1 MLKKII
7 IPLIMIF
14 LLAAAARAQSGKE
27 KVLFYNCSITF
38 EKVMKPDAGKAARA
52 EGYDYYSTII
62 PYTIARN
69 LESTGKFDVH
79 RLDELLPLEGAG
91 SDLFYK
97 RMQKLGVD
105 NSAQYVIAGSVTVT
119 GKKLAIDLFIINIGG
134 RDFTLISRESFE
146 TGAVLRNITDDIAAE
161 IGKQLDAYQ
170 KMHEKRVEESPF
182 MKAYRVLD
190 DFSFG
195 VKAGKFFIKGPYS
208 HIYENSDHISPYLF
222 YGIVNWFGLSAE
234 ADFLNTDN
242 GNKFVLKKTT
252 MLLWGMTLN
261 GNFTYWFFKNFGV
274 RLSAGFGASIGRI
287 YLNDSNNPFSGLET
301 KKQSVDPYLNVSASF
316 IILVKPIELQFGSSY
331 KNDFFKGKQL
341 QLITIFCG
349 IGIHI

>member
-14 LLAAAARAQSGKE
+14 LLAAAAHAQSRKE

-234 ADFLNTDN
+234 AEF
-242 GNKFVLKKTT
+242 
-252 MLLWGMTLN
+252 
-261 GNFTYWFFKNFGV
+261 
-274 RLSAGFGASIGRI
+274 
-287 YLNDSNNPFSGLET
+287 
-301 KKQSVDPYLNVSASF
+301 
-316 IILVKPIELQFGSSY
+316 
-331 KNDFFKGKQL
+331 
-341 QLITIFCG
+341 
-349 IGIHI
+349 